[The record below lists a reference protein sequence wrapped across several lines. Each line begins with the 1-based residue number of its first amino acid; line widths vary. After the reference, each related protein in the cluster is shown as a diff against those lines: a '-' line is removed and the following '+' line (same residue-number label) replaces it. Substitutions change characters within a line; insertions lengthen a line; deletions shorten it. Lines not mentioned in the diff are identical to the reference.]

1 VTRVSFGLCAGS
13 APDGGNGKPGDTA
26 ESYDSDKL
34 LMNIA
39 FFTVPV
45 TATSSRVFFRSESY
59 SPPIPGIKG
68 WMVRNTPQWI
78 SHMFLQSAILDG
90 DMVFLNRQSM
100 QMLHGQL
107 TWKDY
112 FMPAPADMATI
123 ELWRQFN
130 KYSPNGINYY
140 PHEVENDVLP
150 QEQLL
155 DRYEQHVKNCNYCS
169 VALQNLR
176 RGMWVALTVAALAS
190 AASFVTAVGC
200 LVTGMT
206 GGWQVGV
213 GGAIIAAVAF
223 QLWRFMKGVE
233 KKFLFEPYVHQD
245 KN

>member
-1 VTRVSFGLCAGS
+1 LFGLFVGS
-13 APDGGNGKPGDTA
+13 APNGGNLKPGDTE
-26 ESYDSDKL
+26 ESYDGDKL
-34 LMNIA
+34 LVNVA

-59 SPPIPGIKG
+59 SAPMPGIQG
-68 WMVRNTPQWI
+68 WIAKNTPQWI
-78 SHMFLQSAILDG
+78 FHTFIQSAILDG

-100 QMLHGQL
+100 QMMHGQL

-112 FMPAPADMATI
+112 FMPAPADMATR
-123 ELWRQFN
+123 ELWGHFN
-130 KYSPNGINYY
+130 KYSPKGINYY

-155 DRYEQHVKNCNYCS
+155 DRYEQHVKNCNFCS
-169 VALQNLR
+169 AALRNVR
-176 RGMWVALTVAALAS
+176 RGMRAALAVVAVAS
-190 AASFVTAVGC
+190 ATSFVTVVGWF
-200 LVTGMT
+200 VTGVT

-213 GGAIIAAVAF
+213 GGAIVAAVAF
-223 QLWRFMKGVE
+223 KLWRFMKGVE